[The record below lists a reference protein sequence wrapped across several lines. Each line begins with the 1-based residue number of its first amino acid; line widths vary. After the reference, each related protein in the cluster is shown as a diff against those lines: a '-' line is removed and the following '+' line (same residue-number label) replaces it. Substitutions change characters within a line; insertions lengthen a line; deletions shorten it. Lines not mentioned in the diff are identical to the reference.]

1 MLSLYVISHLET
13 TEHRSKKMMLADET
27 AGHPLVATII
37 SGIELQ
43 AQPGIH
49 QPYWNPD
56 EPE

>member
-1 MLSLYVISHLET
+1 
-13 TEHRSKKMMLADET
+13 MMLADET